1 MISVRYKAV
10 ARVRGPLIFAKGIP
24 RVKMG
29 EIVKVH
35 VGEELRT
42 AQVLE
47 IAEDITTMQVFEGT
61 EGITRDTS
69 LSSTGET
76 LSMPTSTE
84 LLGRI
89 LDGRGRPIDGGPAV
103 SGELREISGFPVN
116 PVMREYPRHF
126 VETGIS
132 AIDGV
137 LSLIRGQKLPIF
149 TGGGLPHN
157 EVASQIARQSSVLE
171 EEEDFA
177 VVFCAVGVTHED
189 ASFFLRELEDARAA
203 GRLVGFINLAEDPTV
218 ERLTAPRF
226 ALTAAEYLAFDESFH
241 VLVILLD
248 MTNYCEALREISA
261 AMGEMPGRRAYP
273 GYMYTDLASIYERAG
288 RIKGSRGSITQIPI
302 VSMPD
307 MDITHPVPDLTGFIT
322 EGQVVMSQSLFQR
335 GIYPPIDVL
344 PSLSRLMKDGVGE
357 NRTRGDHMDIADR
370 LYSAYSKGRE
380 TRDLALVVGEGSL
393 TSEER
398 RYLRFADRFE
408 KRFISQ
414 GRRERRGVEQTL
426 ALGLEVLSVL
436 EEE

>member
-10 ARVRGPLIFAKGIP
+10 AGVRGPLIFAKGIP

-47 IAEDITTMQVFEGT
+47 IAEEIITLQVFEGT

-69 LSSTGET
+69 VSSTGET
-76 LSMPTSTE
+76 LSMPTSAE
-84 LLGRI
+84 LLGRV
-89 LDGRGRPIDGGPAV
+89 LDGRGRPIDGRPAV
-103 SGELREISGFPVN
+103 SGELREISGFPIN

-137 LSLIRGQKLPIF
+137 LSLVRGQKLPIF

-157 EVASQIARQSSVLE
+157 ELASQIARQSSVLE
-171 EEEDFA
+171 EKEDFA
-177 VVFCAVGVTHED
+177 VIFCAVGATHED

-226 ALTAAEYLAFDESFH
+226 ALTTAEYLAFDKSFH

-261 AMGEMPGRRAYP
+261 ARGEMPGRRAYP

-408 KRFISQ
+408 KRFINQ
-414 GRRERRGVEQTL
+414 GRHERRGVEQTL